1 LAQAKAVSLTVVL
14 LSVVLAVSLLSLG
27 LKFAEKPV
35 TETVLLTVTER
46 AIETSTTVLTSTKLA
61 VETVTQKE
69 FTTILA
75 PPTTVTLTST
85 RYETVTTTTTLPPL
99 TITMTAPPVTVTATT
114 TYYIT
119 RTLTTTTTITAT
131 TTLPAGPFTYAEKV
145 RLSDITVEDAGF
157 GYYNIRGRA
166 TNISN
171 QTISNLYIF
180 AFVYDETG
188 KLTNDPRWQNAK
200 LEDMRPGDTMTFKIS
215 LVKIEKG
222 WRLELLAVA

>member
-1 LAQAKAVSLTVVL
+1 VL
-14 LSVVLAVSLLSLG
+14 VVSLLNLG
-27 LKFAEKPV
+27 LKLGEKPV
-35 TETVLLTVTER
+35 TETLLLTTTER
-46 AIETSTTVLTSTKLA
+46 ATETSTAVLTSTKLT

-69 FTTILA
+69 LTTIVA

-99 TITMTAPPVTVTATT
+99 TITMTATAPPVTVTTTATQ
-114 TYYIT
+114 YIT
-119 RTLTTTTTITAT
+119 RILITTTTTTAT

-145 RLSDITVEDAGF
+145 RLSGVTVEDAGS

-200 LEDMRPGDTMTFKIS
+200 LEDMLPGDTMTFKIS
-215 LVKIEKG
+215 LVNIEKG